1 MQIGYIH
8 IGKEQ
13 QSRVMQM
20 LKRLTEPGA
29 LDEIGIGRIRD
40 AFADRLFPGTSTLQK
55 HAKYFSLMPQLYQR
69 AASRK
74 YNRLSEVQ
82 TEIIRLEKKMTEILW
97 RDSNHASGITG
108 SEMIE
113 RPGDSFV
120 KYDPA
125 YIYNSGLRT
134 FEIVRCKSVHQ
145 AIYNLSKKLH
155 NKPETFKSNDEET
168 ANDAEELTGSIQPW
182 DVPLNIEYDFLKEC
196 PLELSPADKAFIRKK
211 MLTAPAS
218 QGTLLSYLLE
228 HPGVRRLDEFP
239 WLMSEDLPSNLRQ
252 LYDDAIAFSEFVYL
266 LRLRYY
272 YLYSHKEDDKV
283 LETFNNQLE
292 YVRGRNYDMPAILD
306 SSGSYHESTRNFCLS
321 SFNAAMNDN
330 LEELDS
336 LITRRERQLKG
347 SRSKIGTDGYSGNG
361 AARLNYRWET
371 VGVYLDELRESE
383 VSHG

>member
-82 TEIIRLEKKMTEILW
+82 TEIIRLEKKMTENLW
-97 RDSNHASGITG
+97 RDSDHASGITG

-113 RPGDSFV
+113 RPGDSYV

-155 NKPETFKSNDEET
+155 AQPKAFRSDDENV
-168 ANDAEELTGSIQPW
+168 ANDAEELTGAIQPW

-196 PLELSPADKAFIRKK
+196 PLTLTAADKTFIRKK
-211 MLTAPAS
+211 MLSAPAS
-218 QGTLLSYLLE
+218 QDTLLSYLLE
-228 HPGVRRLDEFP
+228 HPEVRRLGEFP
-239 WLMSEDLPSNLRQ
+239 WIMSEDLPSDLRQ
-252 LYDDAIAFSEFVYL
+252 LYDNAIAFSEFVYL

-272 YLYSHKEDDKV
+272 WLYSSKQDKEV
-283 LETFNNQLE
+283 LEAFNTQFD
-292 YVRGRNYDMPAILD
+292 YVRSHNYDMEAIID
-306 SSGSYHESTRNFCLS
+306 SSGSYHQSTRNFCLS
-321 SFNAAMNDN
+321 SYQAAMNDN
-330 LEELDS
+330 MEELDS
-336 LITRRERQLKG
+336 LIIRRERQLKG

-361 AARLNYRWET
+361 SARLNYRWET
-371 VGVYLDELRESE
+371 VGVYLNELKEE
-383 VSHG
+383 VNHG